1 MNSRPLT
8 PTVTNT
14 GCDQVLTPNHFILG
28 HGNNSPIRLAVPES
42 VRKSLANEY
51 NYRWHRVEELTEEF
65 WQRMH
70 TEYLEQS
77 RKRQK
82 WNSGEPDIK
91 VGDLVMVLDEFNDS
105 LRWPM
110 AEVLGLEE
118 DQEGRVQ
125 TVQIRFRGTETRRG
139 IRSLAPVPF

>member
-1 MNSRPLT
+1 
-8 PTVTNT
+8 
-14 GCDQVLTPNHFILG
+14 
-28 HGNNSPIRLAVPES
+28 
-42 VRKSLANEY
+42 
-51 NYRWHRVEELTEEF
+51 
-65 WQRMH
+65 MH
-70 TEYLEQS
+70 SEYLEQS

-91 VGDLVMVLDEFNDS
+91 VGDLVMVLDEFNDN

-118 DQEGRVQ
+118 DKEGRVQ